1 MDGIWMA
8 QKGLQEEIFDKARSI
23 LSVLWSVLVAAEP
36 TNHIDPAELVAKGVV
51 QVVEARHCFFTTH
64 RRGKFPDRISA
75 LLRETILSQTARRQE
90 RSFLTNLSDLGRP
103 LVQ

>member
-1 MDGIWMA
+1 MA

-36 TNHIDPAELVAKGVV
+36 TYHIDPAELEAKGVV
-51 QVVEARHCFFTTH
+51 QVVEARHCFITTH

-75 LLRETILSQTARRQE
+75 LLQRDNSI
-90 RSFLTNLSDLGRP
+90 SDGSAP
-103 LVQ
+103 GAIIPHESIGFG